1 MKNIAIALV
10 LASLTHVGCTVSS
23 TPVPTSSDAAV
34 DAAVDAPAEA
44 SAACRKDT
52 GTCVCPEDFVGHTFF
67 ENRPG
72 EACSVPQGTEC
83 FGNAGASGV
92 FLRCCDGV
100 WIGPPDGGGS
110 GAAACP

>member
-1 MKNIAIALV
+1 MKNTAVALLLV
-10 LASLTHVGCTVSS
+10 SLMHVACTVSS
-23 TPVPTSSDAAV
+23 EPVSTAP
-34 DAAVDAPAEA
+34 DAAVDAPSEA

-52 GTCVCPEDFVGHTFF
+52 GTCVCPEDFVGHSFF

-72 EACSVPQGTEC
+72 EACAVPQGTEC

-92 FLRCCDGV
+92 FLRCCGGV

-110 GAAACP
+110 GAAPCP